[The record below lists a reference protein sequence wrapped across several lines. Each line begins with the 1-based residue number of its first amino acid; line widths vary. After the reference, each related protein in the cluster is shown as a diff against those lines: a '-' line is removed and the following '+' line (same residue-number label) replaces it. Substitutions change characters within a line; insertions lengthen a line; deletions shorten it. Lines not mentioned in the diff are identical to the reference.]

1 MTRPRHD
8 DMTAL
13 LGPAALGLLT
23 GPEQAQ
29 LDEHLRGCAACGE
42 ELAALTQVA
51 ARLGDLDPRAAL
63 AEPADLADA
72 VLARVGRER
81 RRAQLLQVVV
91 AAAAS
96 VAVLMAGL
104 VTAGAL
110 GERGASVPLE
120 TVAVRAPA
128 GVEAS
133 ADLVAHTWGV
143 EIKLAAAGLAAGRPY
158 TVQVT
163 TQQGEVVEAGAFLGT
178 GARTLNCNLNASVL
192 REDAQSFTVL
202 DSAGTQVLTARL

>member
-1 MTRPRHD
+1 MTPSRH

-23 GPEQAQ
+23 TPEQEQ
-29 LDEHLRGCAACGE
+29 LDAHLRTCAQCRE

-51 ARLGDLDPRAAL
+51 ARLGDLDPATAL
-63 AEPADLADA
+63 APASDGLADA
-72 VLARVGRER
+72 VLRDVGRER
-81 RRAQLLQVVV
+81 RRSQRLQVVL

-96 VAVLMAGL
+96 VAVLLAGL
-104 VTAGAL
+104 VSAGTL
-110 GERGASVPLE
+110 GDTPSVPLE
-120 TVAVRAPA
+120 SVAVSAGE

-158 TVQVT
+158 TVQVVT
-163 TQQGEVVEAGAFLGT
+163 ETGAVVDAGAFIGT
-178 GARTLNCNLNASVL
+178 GDKTLNCNLNASVL
-192 REDAQSFTVL
+192 REDARSFAVL
-202 DSAGTQVLTARL
+202 DDGGQKVLTADL